1 MGNMSSGD
9 GVMAA
14 KVLAMAWNKQ
24 WEELRGVL
32 LGMEDH
38 GEWRLRANNGMSA
51 LMLAVE
57 AGEWQVGK
65 EMLRLGADAN
75 DADANGQSVLH
86 VAACEGQV
94 EAVRGLLKLGANP
107 NGEDMDGVTPLM
119 EACMG
124 WEKSGGQLAAAKELI
139 KVGAQVNARAKA
151 GEGALFYACGAES
164 EELVALLLEAGAS
177 IESQERLWLPL
188 VACAKRGMG
197 NACKS
202 LIARGAK
209 VREKTRRGLDAASA
223 ARDSGHGDLATWLA
237 TMD

>member
-1 MGNMSSGD
+1 MGNMSSAD
-9 GVMAA
+9 GVMDE
-14 KVLAMAWNKQ
+14 KILGMAWNKQ
-24 WEELRGVL
+24 WGKLL
-32 LGMEDH
+32 DIMLGMKEPRV
-38 GEWRLRANNGMSA
+38 WTLRANNGMSP

-57 AGEWQVGK
+57 AGEWVIGQ

-75 DADANGQSVLH
+75 DKDGNGQSVLH

-94 EAVRGLLKLGANP
+94 AAVKGLLKLGANP
-107 NGEDMDGVTPLM
+107 NGEDKDGVTPLM

-124 WEKSGGQLAAAKELI
+124 WEERGGQLDSAKELI
-139 KVGAQVNARAKA
+139 KSGAQVNARAKA

-164 EELVALLLEAGAS
+164 EELVALLLESGAS

-209 VREKTRRGLDAASA
+209 VSEKTKKGLDAASA

-237 TMD
+237 AME